1 MKAFFDLL
9 ADWMYW
15 KEKNVRMYD
24 SLMEYINYYILR
36 DFATMNDESM
46 EACMTCPV
54 SKDIEK
60 NNEEGNITDFAVSY
74 MNVMGTKE
82 ID

>member
-1 MKAFFDLL
+1 MKVFFDLL
-9 ADWMYW
+9 ADWIYW

-24 SLMEYINYYILR
+24 SLMEYNNYYILR

>member
-1 MKAFFDLL
+1 
-9 ADWMYW
+9 
-15 KEKNVRMYD
+15 
-24 SLMEYINYYILR
+24 
-36 DFATMNDESM
+36 MNDESM